1 MLPYRNK
8 RYKLK
13 CYLIMEDD
21 IFMFSQFSNPEF
33 QKIFKDLRCEE
44 PRNTVLVPGL
54 QQAPEKST

>member
-1 MLPYRNK
+1 
-8 RYKLK
+8 
-13 CYLIMEDD
+13 MEDD

-44 PRNTVLVPGL
+44 PHNTVLVPGL